1 VTKYGK
7 VIADVVLSAHDHP
20 TAEQIFFR
28 VKDKAPQI
36 SLATVYNNL
45 KALTEQGVIR
55 KLSMDRSPDR
65 YDRPT
70 RHDHMV
76 CLKCGQV
83 TDVELK
89 DMTPELERTTGTKV
103 YAYDLTIHYVCPEC
117 GGPAVKTAGGS
128 APGTGPAQ
136 PGLREKNRGSLSSTC

>member
-1 VTKYGK
+1 LRIQFFPLT
-7 VIADVVLSAHDHP
+7 IIP
-20 TAEQIFFR
+20 RQNRFFFR

-45 KALTEQGVIR
+45 KALTEQGIIR

-70 RHDHMV
+70 RHDHMI
-76 CLKCGQV
+76 CLRCGRV
-83 TDVELK
+83 TDVALK
-89 DMTPELERTTGTKV
+89 DMTPELESTTGTKV

-117 GGPAVKTAGGS
+117 GGPAVKAADES
-128 APGTGPAQ
+128 A
-136 PGLREKNRGSLSSTC
+136 LEKSLEQQSLHEEPCSKSSSMC